1 MNDMEFRHGTPLLA
15 GAEGDQVSLA
25 GLDDGAPPLITQI
38 MTVARR
44 RKWFIIGAI
53 VGMLLAGLA
62 VTLLM
67 TPKYTASA
75 MVEIRREGND
85 FTNIEGAEP
94 QATTSVDQ
102 EFYQTQYGLLQSRA
116 LAERVATELQLFD
129 NAAFFDEFNAPG
141 TSGWFEDG
149 RPVQSASTRE
159 QRIRK
164 AGEVLLDNF
173 DIAPERL
180 SRLVTLEFTGPDAVL
195 SKRIVDSWA
204 ANFIRI
210 TLERRFEATSYAR
223 TFLEQRLAQLRG
235 RIDES
240 ERQLVGYA
248 AQQNIINLPTGTA
261 PQTPGATAPERSLV
275 EDDLGTI
282 NQALAQA
289 TVARM
294 QAESRLHASNGAV
307 DEALNN
313 VAINGLRQQRAL
325 ANAQYAQM
333 MVQFE
338 PNYPPAVALRTQ
350 IQQLDQ
356 AIAAEEGRVQQ
367 TLRQTYDAA
376 VAREQGL
383 RRMVEQLQGGV
394 LDLRRRS
401 IQYNIYQRDVD
412 TSRQLYDALLQRY
425 KEIGVAGGV
434 GVNNISIVDQAE
446 VPEKPSSPRLLL
458 NMAIALLAGLMVGI
472 GGAFALE
479 QIDQGI
485 ADPSDVERELK
496 VPLLGSVPKIEDSDP
511 LETLDDS
518 KSMASEAYLSLMT
531 TLSFATDH
539 GIPRSLAVTS
549 SGPAEGKSITSYA
562 LARSVAR
569 SRRRILLIDAD
580 MRSPSMHHAFGVANG
595 AGLSNFLAG
604 DDDLA
609 KMVHGTAYPGLSLMT
624 AGPQP
629 PSAPELLS
637 GERLPQLIERL
648 REQFDQII
656 FDAPPV
662 MGLADALM
670 LGSAVEGMVFVVEAH
685 RTHRGTA
692 SFALSRLR
700 SANAQ
705 IVGAV
710 LTKFDTKRAHY
721 GYGYDYG
728 YGYGYG
734 EVAKDQA

>member
-1 MNDMEFRHGTPLLA
+1 MNDMEFRHGGTAAVGLDEDPGRSPGDAAEQTPLLA
-15 GAEGDQVSLA
+15 QVL
-25 GLDDGAPPLITQI
+25 
-38 MTVARR
+38 TVARR

-53 VGMLLAGLA
+53 AGMLLAGLA

-94 QATTSVDQ
+94 QLTTVDQ
-102 EFYQTQYGLLQSRA
+102 EFYQTQYGLMRSRA
-116 LAERVATELQLFD
+116 LAERVATELRLFD
-129 NAAFFDEFNAPG
+129 NADFFDEFGAPD

-149 RPVQSASTRE
+149 RPVSSASTRQ

-164 AGEVLLDNF
+164 AGDVLLDNF
-173 DIAPERL
+173 DVAPERL
-180 SRLVTLEFTGPDAVL
+180 SRLVTIQFTGPDATL

-223 TFLEQRLAQLRG
+223 TFLEQRLTQLRG
-235 RIDES
+235 RIDQS

-248 AQQNIINLPTGTA
+248 AEQNIINLPVGVAQPGTGGA
-261 PQTPGATAPERSLV
+261 VPQRSLV
-275 EDDLGTI
+275 EDNLATL

-289 TVARM
+289 TVERT
-294 QAESRLHASNGAV
+294 QAESRLHSSNGDV
-307 DEALNN
+307 TEALENP
-313 VAINGLRQQRAL
+313 AINGLRQQRAV

-338 PNYPPAVALRTQ
+338 PNYPPAVALHTQ
-350 IQQLDQ
+350 IQELDQ
-356 AIAAEEGRVQQ
+356 AIATEEARVRQTLQQ
-367 TLRQTYDAA
+367 TYQAA
-376 VAREQGL
+376 LTREQDL
-383 RRMVEQLQGGV
+383 RGQVDQLQNGV
-394 LDLRRRS
+394 FDLRRRS

-446 VPEKPSSPRLLL
+446 VPEKPSSPSLPL
-458 NMAIALLAGLMVGI
+458 NMAIALLAGLAIGV

-479 QIDQGI
+479 QIDQGL
-485 ADPSDVERELK
+485 ADPSDVERELG
-496 VPLLGSVPKIEDSDP
+496 VPLLGTVPKIIDGDP
-511 LETLDDS
+511 LESLEDS

-539 GIPRSLAVTS
+539 GIPRSIAVTS
-549 SGPAEGKSITSYA
+549 SGPAEGKSISSYA
-562 LARSVAR
+562 LARSIAR
-569 SRRRILLIDAD
+569 SRRRIVLVDAD
-580 MRSPSMHHAFGVANG
+580 MRSPSMHHAFGIANG
-595 AGLSNFLAG
+595 QGLSNYLAG
-604 DDDLA
+604 DDAVDA
-609 KMVHGTAYPGLSLMT
+609 MIHATAYPGLSIMT

-637 GERLPQLIERL
+637 SDRLARLVQHLGER
-648 REQFDQII
+648 FDQVV

-662 MGLADALM
+662 MGLADALL
-670 LGSAVEGMVFVVEAH
+670 LGSAVEGMVFVIEAH

-692 SFALSRLR
+692 SFALGRLR

-705 IVGAV
+705 IIGAV

-728 YGYGYG
+728 YGYGYD
-734 EVAKDQA
+734 EAAKDPA